1 MSEEVEESIGEC
13 VCSLCGATVIPEA
26 HDTNRGVRYRCPE
39 CKKFMRPLPL
49 EDVEEV
55 PLEVSETPKEVA
67 RRMLI
72 EGKHTIEEIMAET
85 DLSQHVVGGLKGT
98 LAKKGELPS
107 QRKKEGEKE
116 KEPLLPDDVA
126 MTNRVKEMLAED
138 LPTVYGLP
146 QKQKGATII
155 AILDTITKSV
165 VRDPLVLHS
174 HIKWFAKSVNDK
186 HLEAVIAKIYSR
198 LSDEGYLSREDGY
211 RPMYSGIRRERRE
224 GAPGRYSGLRRELG
238 IREDEIDEYDRKR
251 GQRMTVVVQ
260 GQAMETDLEGFMA
273 WQSWKKESSAEERH
287 KEEHQLRMKKL
298 EAEITKIHKATGGE
312 ANLVEVPIGDGKTI
326 KVPAS
331 IAPLYL
337 RGDDSLKRELDKE
350 REKRHEA
357 EQKGLSDQIQRLS
370 ENINKQPSFL
380 EQLDFYKQAGLGLGM
395 KTTGR
400 TTLDILSEGMDK
412 VDNRA
417 AQLLQRMPGP
427 SSEFTPQVTRTPDER
442 KDKAKEIMSG
452 LDTTEDIVS
461 AENAFLEA
469 ASRINDS
476 E

>member
-1 MSEEVEESIGEC
+1 MSEDSEEKC
-13 VCSLCGATVIPEA
+13 VCGVCGATVVAEK
-26 HDTNRGVRYRCPE
+26 HDTNRGIRHRCPE
-39 CKKFMRPLPL
+39 CGKFMKPLPL
-49 EDVEEV
+49 EDVDEG
-55 PLEVSETPKEVA
+55 PLEGAKDPKEGA
-67 RRMLI
+67 RRMLR
-72 EGKHTIEEIMAET
+72 EGKYTIEEIMAET
-85 DLSQHVVGGLKGT
+85 GLTRPVVTGLKGA
-98 LAKKGELPS
+98 LV
-107 QRKKEGEKE
+107 KKEALLKGPQEGEEE

-211 RPMYSGIRRERRE
+211 RPMYSGIRRDRRE
-224 GAPGRYSGLRRELG
+224 TAPGRYSGLRRELG
-238 IREDEIDEYDRKR
+238 IREDEIDEYGRKR

-287 KEEHQLRMKKL
+287 REEHQLRMKKL

-312 ANLVEVPIGDGKTI
+312 ANLVEVPIGENKTI

-337 RGDDSLKRELDKE
+337 RGDDGLKRQLADE
-350 REKRHEA
+350 RERRHQA
-357 EQKGLSDQIQRLS
+357 EQKSLSDQIQRLG
-370 ENINKQPSFL
+370 EEINKQPSFL
-380 EQLDFYKQAGLGLGM
+380 EQIDYFRQAGLNLGM

-427 SSEFTPQVTRTPDER
+427 SSEFSPQVSRTPNER
-442 KDKAKEIMSG
+442 EKKAQQIMSG
-452 LDTTEDIVS
+452 LDKTEEILES
-461 AENAFLEA
+461 ENALIEA
-469 ASRINDS
+469 ASKVKSSD
-476 E
+476 